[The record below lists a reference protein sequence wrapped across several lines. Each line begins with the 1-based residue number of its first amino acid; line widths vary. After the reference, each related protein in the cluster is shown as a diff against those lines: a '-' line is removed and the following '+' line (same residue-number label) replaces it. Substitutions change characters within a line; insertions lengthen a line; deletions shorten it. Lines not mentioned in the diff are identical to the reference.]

1 MTTTILVP
9 SQSQQVRNIS
19 GLSFLQQRDEGQL
32 PRRSQKGDDRG
43 ATAPASKVMEE
54 MRVYLFFETTEGE
67 SEDLYDKLMVMTGWT
82 PTVPKSWEREWL
94 DLFFHGSNVVYMV
107 VGCDENTCFDKV
119 FECEIYFS
127 KNWRPHCLYCD
138 HLSWLGSTY
147 VNICPYVR
155 YFLHMSRYVHMLPL
169 PNIWTNLATDTSY
182 GFPPQRHQHGGP
194 STRLEGRPG

>member
-82 PTVPKSWEREWL
+82 PTVPK
-94 DLFFHGSNVVYMV
+94 
-107 VGCDENTCFDKV
+107 T
-119 FECEIYFS
+119 
-127 KNWRPHCLYCD
+127 
-138 HLSWLGSTY
+138 
-147 VNICPYVR
+147 
-155 YFLHMSRYVHMLPL
+155 
-169 PNIWTNLATDTSY
+169 
-182 GFPPQRHQHGGP
+182 
-194 STRLEGRPG
+194 